1 MTCNNPSSLLGHSPG
16 ELSGCHNDVASMKN
30 YIMKHHGFKKSDMT
44 ILMDDGKHEKP
55 TKARILRAYK
65 EVVEKSRPGDSVFCH
80 YSGHGGRVKDKN
92 GDEGTFSILP
102 RQCCKRIL

>member
-1 MTCNNPSSLLGHSPG
+1 
-16 ELSGCHNDVASMKN
+16 MKN

-92 GDEGTFSILP
+92 GDEGKFCNTSSIVTMHIFSKTMSVLANAD
-102 RQCCKRIL
+102 Q